1 MHCLTDFKNFALAEL
16 DLFKPLTVLLGRNGS
31 GKTNLIE
38 GVELLATLACG
49 APFNEITDVD
59 RGGRFEVRGG
69 LRSCIRF
76 GREKLGLRFNKA
88 LVRFDGKSRP
98 VDYFIE
104 IAPRGRNDV
113 QLSAERL
120 QIGDRVLFDAMN
132 SGGELMEVRYDNFS
146 RGRNPTCQVSASH
159 SVLSRYEEIVRNSQ
173 ANSLGLRASTGT
185 VQFVRGYLRNSY
197 IFDPQPKAMREYAR
211 AESNPQL
218 LRGGA
223 NLSAVLFAL
232 SEGDEERQAALQR
245 ITEVVRQIPEEPFIK
260 IGFAD
265 TSLGDVMAGFVADEG
280 KETSGGKLIDARLLS
295 DGTLRMLAIVTAL
308 ETVPDSS
315 RIVIEEFD
323 NGLHPSRAK
332 LLVRTLSETASRR
345 KLNVLVTT
353 HNPAFMD
360 ALEQSQMDSVLIC
373 HGDEPGKGSQVT
385 RLGDM
390 DIAGTIG
397 LRGGLGDFVTPR
409 CTRRASCSGFC
420 GKSLQGNAEMD
431 RVAVLSGAAILDTS
445 WLLELYRVPGYFKES
460 RTLPVRTE
468 TTELI
473 GAKCELFVTVP
484 VLFEVASHIT
494 HVRDGSRRRTL
505 GERLRDD
512 VTSSI
517 HRESPWT
524 IHHRRAEYSVPV

>member
-1 MHCLTDFKNFALAEL
+1 MHCLTDFKNFVRAEL

-38 GVELLATLACG
+38 GVELLATLASG

-59 RGGRFEVRGG
+59 RGGKFEVRGG

-76 GREKLGLRFNKA
+76 GKGKLGLRFNRA
-88 LVRFDGKSRP
+88 VVRFDGKKRP
-98 VDYFIE
+98 VDYSIE

-120 QIGDRVLFDAMN
+120 QIGDRILFEATN

-146 RGRNPTCQVSASH
+146 RGRNPNCQVSASR
-159 SVLSRYEEIVRNSQ
+159 SVLSRYEEVIRNSQ
-173 ANSLGLRASTGT
+173 ANNPRLRASTGT
-185 VQFVRGYLRNSY
+185 VQSVRGYLRSSY

-211 AESNPQL
+211 VESNPQL

-232 SEGDEERQAALQR
+232 SGEFEEDEKQQAALQR
-245 ITEVVRQIPEEPFIK
+245 ITGVIRQIPEEPFTK
-260 IGFAD
+260 IGFAE
-265 TSLGDVMAGFVADEG
+265 TSLGDVMAGFVPDEE
-280 KETSGGKLIDARLLS
+280 KVTNGGKLIDARLLS

-308 ETVPDSS
+308 ETVPESS

-332 LLVRTLSETASRR
+332 LLVGTLSQTARRR

-360 ALEQSQMDSVLIC
+360 ALDESQMDSVLIC
-373 HGDEPGKGSQVT
+373 HGYESGGGSQVT
-385 RLGDM
+385 KLGDM

-397 LRGGLGDFVTPR
+397 LRGGLGDFVTRGALEEHLAPDFAEDR
-409 CTRRASCSGFC
+409 AKETREWLE
-420 GKSLQGNAEMD
+420 SL
-431 RVAVLSGAAILDTS
+431 
-445 WLLELYRVPGYFKES
+445 P
-460 RTLPVRTE
+460 
-468 TTELI
+468 
-473 GAKCELFVTVP
+473 
-484 VLFEVASHIT
+484 
-494 HVRDGSRRRTL
+494 
-505 GERLRDD
+505 
-512 VTSSI
+512 
-517 HRESPWT
+517 
-524 IHHRRAEYSVPV
+524 